1 MNLEKLEE
9 SVRNIVTNLD
19 QDEFIFQLLRA
30 YDLPK
35 ASITRLKS
43 GQYNQSKNDDEVL
56 WKKKLFFR
64 HETESDL
71 HEYIDRLKSEKVVTR
86 HSPRFIIV
94 TDFETR
100 LALDTVTGDTISP
113 KIGKTADHV
122 DFFLPWAGMEKSQI
136 QSESLAD
143 IKAAE
148 KMGRLYEMICG

>member
-56 WKKKLFFR
+56 WKKL
-64 HETESDL
+64 
-71 HEYIDRLKSEKVVTR
+71 
-86 HSPRFIIV
+86 
-94 TDFETR
+94 
-100 LALDTVTGDTISP
+100 
-113 KIGKTADHV
+113 
-122 DFFLPWAGMEKSQI
+122 
-136 QSESLAD
+136 SL
-143 IKAAE
+143 IH
-148 KMGRLYEMICG
+148 I